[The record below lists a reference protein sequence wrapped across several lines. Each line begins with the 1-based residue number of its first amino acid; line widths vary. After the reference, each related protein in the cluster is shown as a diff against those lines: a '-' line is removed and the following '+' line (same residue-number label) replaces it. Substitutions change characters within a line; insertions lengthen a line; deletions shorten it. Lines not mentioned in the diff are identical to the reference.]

1 MQNQQEDPTSSRLL
15 HHDEFA
21 FANAATSPPFPT
33 SPSTQTTVNMPTFT
47 SSTRTNY
54 VSNNQT
60 IYPMV
65 EVVAP
70 ATLIAGYTFDVDVNH
85 QIYTVTVVSLRVE
98 YLFPGTF
105 QRVLCPNV
113 LIFFHCNI

>member
-1 MQNQQEDPTSSRLL
+1 MMRNQQEDPTSSRLL

-21 FANAATSPPFPT
+21 FAFTNSATGPTTSTT
-33 SPSTQTTVNMPTFT
+33 SPSTQTVNMPTMA
-47 SSTRTNY
+47 SSTQTNY

-65 EVVAP
+65 QVVAP

-85 QIYTVTVVSLRVE
+85 QIYTVTVVSRV
-98 YLFPGTF
+98 PT
-105 QRVLCPNV
+105 
-113 LIFFHCNI
+113 